1 MSLEPSKNSWGFKN
15 VTSFYSKNR
24 NKTSD
29 LYRSE
34 KVLLKKIKIKIRSI
48 LDFGCAAGGFNS
60 IFNKIFKDISYT
72 GIDFDKEMIK
82 LSKKNYSKKTK
93 FILSN
98 NIPNKIKKHDLV
110 FSTGVMNHVKN
121 YQNVITKMIN
131 KSKYYTFVD
140 CPRLHNKRKIV
151 AKMDL
156 SKRFDG
162 VKKKN
167 IVNYYVEN
175 LNNFLR
181 FIKILNYKNNLN
193 IYFYIENLPY
203 SKKYINLKNKIYF
216 LTILFEKNGKNKVVV
231 YSSNKKIKKYIYA
244 FFKK

>member
-1 MSLEPSKNSWGFKN
+1 MSLKSSYNSWGFNN
-15 VTSFYSKNR
+15 VTNFYSKNR
-24 NKTSD
+24 NKVSD
-29 LYRSE
+29 LYKSE
-34 KVLLKKIKIKIRSI
+34 KILLKKIKIKIRTV

-60 IFNKIFKDISYT
+60 IFNKIFKGVHYT
-72 GIDFDKEMIK
+72 GIDFDKEMIRI
-82 LSKKNYSKKTK
+82 SKQKYSKKSK

-98 NIPNKIKKHDLV
+98 TIPKKIKRHDLV

-121 YQNVITKMIN
+121 YQITINKMLR

-140 CPRLHNKRKIV
+140 CPRLHEKKKIT

-156 SKRFDG
+156 SLRFDG

-175 LNNFLR
+175 LNNFLK
-181 FIKILNYKNNLN
+181 FVKKVYFKDNLN
-193 IYFYIENLPY
+193 VYFYIENLPY
-203 SKKYINLKNKIYF
+203 SKKYLNLKSKVYF
-216 LTILFEKNGKNKVVV
+216 LTMLFEKNGKKKISVF
-231 YSSNKKIKKYIYA
+231 SSNKKIRKYIYE